1 MLKYSQ
7 NYRAYVLYL
16 YALYKVIISKWQC
29 ASRWPSCHNRKKDP
43 NRKPPEL
50 NINVKGINKASL
62 IVLLKAWG
70 PLKPNFTSNP
80 AR

>member
-1 MLKYSQ
+1 MPVGGPL
-7 NYRAYVLYL
+7 VTTE
-16 YALYKVIISKWQC
+16 
-29 ASRWPSCHNRKKDP
+29 KKDP